1 MENNFLTHANAIKLR
16 LEAEGME
23 QTALAIGQVIQA
35 YRTAL
40 DANPKNDLLREPQKV
55 ASH

>member
-1 MENNFLTHANAIKLR
+1 MENNFLAHANATKLR

-40 DANPKNDLLREPQKV
+40 DANPKNDLLWEPQKV